1 MVNNKVRRLTTSVS
15 SANIPEMRAQTF
27 TPKSNYNSHR
37 PQQAPE
43 QQREA
48 AEGQQPQQTMG

>member
-27 TPKSNYNSHR
+27 TPTSNYNSHR
-37 PQQAPE
+37 PQNAPE
-43 QQREA
+43 QQREV
-48 AEGQQPQQTMG
+48 AEGQQ